1 MHTHTVALVAI
12 VSVLA
17 IGLVFSFAI
26 VAVAEHFARRSRRD
40 AIAAGHKIGEDIRIA
55 MELARRDGN
64 LAARALAD
72 TGRDHWDVVLTDAG
86 HADLAA
92 RARVN
97 R

>member
-1 MHTHTVALVAI
+1 MYDYALAIAI
-12 VSVLA
+12 VLA
-17 IGLVFSFAI
+17 VTFMFAI
-26 VAVAEHFARRSRRD
+26 VALTEWFTRRSRRD
-40 AIAAGHKIGEDIRIA
+40 AIAGHKIGEDIRIA
-55 MELARRDGN
+55 LELARRDGN

>member
-1 MHTHTVALVAI
+1 MHDYALAIAI
-12 VSVLA
+12 VIAVT
-17 IGLVFSFAI
+17 FMFAI
-26 VAVAEHFARRSRRD
+26 VALTEWFARRSRRD

-72 TGRDHWDVVLTDAG
+72 TGRGHWDVVLTDAG